1 MIKHIVMWTLKNPA
15 DAASFKAQLDSCRN
29 VVPGM
34 GAFEVATKT
43 GALAGSCDV
52 VLYSE
57 FDNAAALVAYQVHPH
72 HQAVAAALGLLR
84 QSRVDM
90 DYEA

>member
-15 DAASFKAQLDSCRN
+15 DAGSFKTQLVSCQN

-34 GAFEVATKT
+34 GAFEVTTKT
-43 GALAGSCDV
+43 AALAGDCDV

-57 FDNAAALVAYQVHPH
+57 FDSAAALAAYQVHPH

-84 QSRVDM
+84 QSRLDM
-90 DYEA
+90 DYEV

>member
-1 MIKHIVMWTLKNPA
+1 MIKHLVMWTLKNPL
-15 DAASFKAQLDSCRN
+15 DDASFKAQLESCKN
-29 VVPGM
+29 IVPGI
-34 GAFEVATKT
+34 GGFEVATKT
-43 GALAGSCDV
+43 AALSGSCDV

-57 FDNAAALVAYQVHPH
+57 FDSAAALSAYQVHPH

-90 DYEA
+90 DYEV

>member
-1 MIKHIVMWTLKNPA
+1 MLKHIVMWTLKSPL
-15 DAASFKAQLDSCRN
+15 DAASFKAQLDTCKN
-29 VVPGM
+29 IVPGM

-43 GALAGSCDV
+43 ATLAGSCDV

-57 FDNAAALVAYQVHPH
+57 FDSAQALAAYQVHPH
-72 HQAVAAALGLLR
+72 HQAVACALGLLR